1 MAFQFQTHYTLDQAR
16 ALLPQVRQWLS
27 QLRQLRDALF
37 QQEEQSGQRLSSG
50 HDLGGE
56 PAQRWLRAQV
66 GLRTIAR
73 ELLRRDL
80 QLKDIDRGLVD
91 FPALRDG
98 REVFLCWEDGEEDIG
113 YWHDVDAGYA
123 GREPL

>member
-1 MAFQFQTHYTLDQAR
+1 MPFQFQTHYTLDQAR
-16 ALLPQVRQWLS
+16 ALLPQLRQWLG
-27 QLRQLRDALF
+27 QLRHLREVVF
-37 QQEEQSGQRLSSG
+37 QQEQQTTARLNSGQ
-50 HDLGGE
+50 DLGGE
-56 PAQRWLRAQV
+56 PVHHWLGALV

-73 ELLRRDL
+73 ELHRLGL
-80 QLKDIDRGLVD
+80 QLKDLDRGLVD